1 MKKKG
6 LIIST
11 VVMVVVLIASLTT
24 ATYAWF
30 TSNGVT
36 SVTPIDFSVTSA
48 ADLLIGVEKDNTVQT
63 TPAWSDF
70 YSEGTT
76 FTPEEGARG
85 TWIGDTNGL
94 GLNINT
100 ELNLKD
106 MQKAVYSFSNVT
118 SDETS
123 GKVTGATI
131 DAYERATT
139 GTTVTKG
146 FKVANTALKAA
157 GTGNRVDAE
166 TYEKA
171 IRNNDYLDVVFGV
184 APATNEVKSY
194 GCLVTVKNTST
205 LNSLGMNAAIH
216 VAYSLNG
223 TDFTEVDVY
232 GLNRAGDQKSK
243 AKKPTAPTETIGTK
257 TVSYESKVQNLQD
270 GDATVWIPLH
280 KVTDATSVIP
290 TGIDGLKQLH
300 LVIYICGPDSD
311 CITGAAG
318 SATITIEFLSINSG
332 TYNAAA

>member
-30 TSNGVT
+30 TSAGVAT
-36 SVTPIDFSVTSA
+36 VTPIDFSVTSA
-48 ADLLIGVEKDNTVQT
+48 ADLVIGVKGDNTIGT
-63 TPAWSDF
+63 APAWSDF
-70 YSEGTT
+70 YSDATQ
-76 FTPEEGARG
+76 FTANDGRG
-85 TWIGDTNGL
+85 EWTGDTNGL
-94 GLNINT
+94 GLSVDT
-100 ELNLKD
+100 TLQLKD
-106 MQKAVYSFSNVT
+106 IQKAVYSFSNVT

-270 GDATVWIPLH
+270 GDATVWIPLNA
-280 KVTDATSVIP
+280 VTSADAVLP

-311 CITGAAG
+311 CVTGAAG
-318 SATITIEFLSINSG
+318 SATITIEFLSINNG
-332 TYNAAA
+332 IYNK

>member
-36 SVTPIDFSVTSA
+36 SVTPIDFSVTSS

-63 TPAWSDF
+63 APAWSDF
-70 YSEGTT
+70 YSDGTT
-76 FTPEEGARG
+76 FTPDGGARG
-85 TWIGDTNGL
+85 TWTGDTNGL

-100 ELNLKD
+100 GLNLNN
-106 MQKAVYSFSNVT
+106 MQKALYSFTGVT
-118 SDETS
+118 TEEGT
-123 GKVTGATI
+123 GKVTGAII
-131 DAYERATT
+131 DDYERATT
-139 GTTVTKG
+139 GNGVTKG
-146 FKVANTALKAA
+146 FNVANTALKAA
-157 GTGNRVDAE
+157 GTGNKVDAT
-166 TYEKA
+166 TYEMA
-171 IRNNDYLDVVFGV
+171 IRNQDYLDVVFGV
-184 APATNEVKSY
+184 APATTEVKSY

-257 TVSYESKVQNLQD
+257 NVSYESKVENLAD

-280 KVTDATSVIP
+280 KVTDAASVLP

-311 CITGAAG
+311 CVTGAAG
-318 SATITIEFLSINSG
+318 QATITIEFLSINNG